1 MLFEFEGNLVDI
13 VKERPYKGIYTVR
26 AASGRALRKFRKSSG
41 GEMIKVPHHLFPFVI
56 HIGEY
61 SLPYKIPLAVQSD
74 IEVVDR
80 LTPEP
85 ACFLYE
91 YAYEEDGRLHGD
103 YGYCWPDEI
112 EETRDR
118 LIYTEKPIEGD
129 PIFVPI
135 FRIPGELIGAPFRL
149 PEGEIEFKTW
159 DEIDENKPDNE

>member
-1 MLFEFEGNLVDI
+1 MLFDFDGSLVDI

-41 GEMIKVPHHLFPFVI
+41 GEMIKVPHHLYPFLI

-61 SLPYKIPLAVQSD
+61 SLPYKIPLAIQAD
-74 IEVVDR
+74 IEVVER

-91 YAYEEDGRLHGD
+91 YAYEVEGKLHGD

-112 EETRDR
+112 EYTTDR
-118 LIYTEKPIEGD
+118 LMYREDPIEGE
-129 PIFVPI
+129 PIFMPI
-135 FRIPGELIGAPFRL
+135 FRIPGELIGAPLKF
-149 PEGEIEFKTW
+149 PEGEIEFHSW
-159 DEIDENKPDNE
+159 EDIDENKPDNE